1 MSLDFNLSLP
11 RRDWQLKLEGRFDS
25 GTTGIFGPSGAGK
38 SSLFALLA
46 GLTQPRQGTIRLGNR
61 ILVDTAKG
69 HSVPASKRRVG
80 LVFQDKRLFP
90 HLSVEENLR
99 FPLRYLDH
107 PLKKTEAN
115 CRQQKITEVLELN
128 HLLQALPGNLSGG
141 EAQRVA
147 IGRALMSDPELLL
160 MDEPFNALHSGLRKN
175 LFPYLRRLEKEWQI
189 TTLVI
194 SHDFTDLQQLTQSLY
209 YIEKGRCLG
218 HGSAYDL
225 WHNIPRIRQESEF
238 LNTFPI
244 CRETTD
250 FALGIAAMK
259 GCQGLGTIKTRSLPE
274 TVEYLFLPPEEVAL
288 SLKSH
293 TGLSIQNQLPGTIKR
308 LIHRRESVYA
318 VLDLDEIPGIP
329 LVARITQ
336 DAVEDLGLLVGK
348 PLWALFKA
356 QALGW

>member
-1 MSLDFNLSLP
+1 LTQEP
-11 RRDWQLKLEGRFDS
+11 REYSDPLGREKAASSPFWPVSPNRKKEKSAWGTASWWTPTKGIPSPQLKG
-25 GTTGIFGPSGAGK
+25 
-38 SSLFALLA
+38 
-46 GLTQPRQGTIRLGNR
+46 
-61 ILVDTAKG
+61 
-69 HSVPASKRRVG
+69 RVG

-99 FPLRYLDH
+99 FPLKYLES
-107 PLKKTEAN
+107 PLKKTAAN
-115 CRQQKITEVLELN
+115 CRQERITEVLELE
-128 HLLQALPGNLSGG
+128 HLLKALPNELSGG

-175 LFPYLRRLEKEWQI
+175 LFPYLRRLDKEWQI

-225 WHNIPRIRQESEF
+225 WHNIPRIRLESEF
-238 LNTFPI
+238 LNTLPV
-244 CRETTD
+244 CQETTN
-250 FALGIAAMK
+250 FSQGVVAIRGR
-259 GCQGLGTIKTRSLPE
+259 QGLGTIKTRSLPQN
-274 TVEYLFLPPEEVAL
+274 VEHLFLPPEEVAL
-288 SLKSH
+288 SLKPH
-293 TGLSIQNQLPGTIKR
+293 TGLSIQNQLPGTITR
-308 LIHRRESVYA
+308 LIHREESVYA
-318 VLDLDEIPGIP
+318 VLDLEELPGTP
-329 LVARITQ
+329 LIARITE